1 MTASP
6 DLEEVPCPLCGSDAR
21 HVLLDDL
28 GDRQGVTAMRFR
40 IVKCADCGDAY
51 LSPRPTMEALG
62 RFYPAGYWY
71 TEGEAPRGLVARV
84 KAIEA
89 AYRRALL
96 MSEVKRL
103 TAIAPSG
110 GRLLDVGCGSGDIVK
125 LAGEAG
131 LAAQGVEFAA
141 EAVAYAREAR
151 GLDVRV
157 GTLESAAYPDAAFDV
172 VSLFHV
178 LEHVPDPVAT
188 LAEARRVLAPGGA
201 VVIQVPNFASAQS
214 RLFGA
219 RWHAVEAP
227 RHFHHFTPATLRR
240 AVEASGLAV
249 EAIDHHSFRCAPVS
263 WVSSVFP
270 SLEPHVFLMKEQR
283 GQSQLV
289 AKALYLALTWAFAPA
304 AWLESV
310 AGHGGFMTLVARRP
324 AGR

>member
-1 MTASP
+1 
-6 DLEEVPCPLCGSDAR
+6 V
-21 HVLLDDL
+21 VLDDL
-28 GDRQGVTAMRFR
+28 GDRQGVSGARFR
-40 IVKCADCGDAY
+40 IVGCDACDNAY

-62 RFYPAGYWY
+62 RFYPAGYWF

-84 KAIEA
+84 KALEA
-89 AYRRALL
+89 RYRRALL

-103 TAIAPSG
+103 RAIAPPG

-125 LAGEAG
+125 LAGESG
-131 LAAQGVEFAA
+131 LVAQGVEFSA
-141 EAVAYAREAR
+141 EAVAYARESR

-157 GTLESAAYPDAAFDV
+157 GTLESAGYPDAAFDV

-188 LAEARRVLAPGGA
+188 LREARRVLAPGGA
-201 VVIQVPNFASAQS
+201 VLLQVPNFASGQS

-227 RHFHHFTPATLRR
+227 RHFHHFTPATLGR
-240 AVEASGLAV
+240 AVEAAGLTV
-249 EAIDHHSFRCAPVS
+249 ERVDHHSFRCAPVAF
-263 WVSSVFP
+263 VSSMFP

-283 GQSQLV
+283 GRSQVV
-289 AKALYLALTWAFAPA
+289 AKALYLALTWAFAPV

-310 AGHGGFMTLVARRP
+310 AGRGGFVTLVARRP
-324 AGR
+324 AERIDGA